1 MFIVLIG
8 LNLIAQSIFY
18 SDDLSLE
25 DLKNCASIDLFE
37 ANDYK
42 LSYLIS
48 GGNEE
53 GVADQYAQDLAQEES
68 NSITIPLAQYYA
80 GTMQYAAALDTLDHG
95 SDYMRADEEVWQQMF
110 DVYESILDP
119 VGNFTGVQLLEDDS
133 YVQRMVAGYEKLQ
146 QVNADQLDEVN
157 LTPANLAFLNK
168 LLAVSA
174 LDPYDISAALN
185 IFSEMGLDTASA
197 PDINQDNAPDY
208 AEVLEGRVTWNGD
221 GSFTAEEE
229 SLVAFNTVLV
239 NEGDYQLTVQAGDL
253 AGVTEAQI
261 DGNPIA
267 LDPAAGVSTT
277 APEQWGGGDDS
288 QVAVRVAAGTT
299 VDRITCMR
307 TK

>member
-1 MFIVLIG
+1 M
-8 LNLIAQSIFY
+8 
-18 SDDLSLE
+18 
-25 DLKNCASIDLFE
+25 
-37 ANDYK
+37 
-42 LSYLIS
+42 
-48 GGNEE
+48 
-53 GVADQYAQDLAQEES
+53 ADQYAQDLAQEES

-80 GTMQYAAALDTLDHG
+80 GSMQYAAALDTLDHG

-168 LLAVSA
+168 LLAVSE

-197 PDINQDNAPDY
+197 PDVNQDNAPDY

-221 GSFTAEEE
+221 GSFTAEED

-239 NEGDYQLTVQAGDL
+239 NEGNYQLTVQAGDL
-253 AGVTEAQI
+253 AGCDRGADRRQPDRARPGHRREHDRARAVGRRRRQSGRGACRSGH
-261 DGNPIA
+261 DGRPHHLYAHKITFA
-267 LDPAAGVSTT
+267 AAGCALPPVFLRLTEKSYMKF
-277 APEQWGGGDDS
+277 P
-288 QVAVRVAAGTT
+288 
-299 VDRITCMR
+299 
-307 TK
+307 